1 MNFIL
6 KLVKMSY
13 YLNNNIHKGDLIM
26 EISINHGVELVIT
39 IKGRLDTV
47 TSTEFTSAVEKEE
60 IKEGVVVIEAKDLEY
75 ISSAGLRALLALKKS
90 LASQN
95 KELEIHHLN
104 PVCQEVFN
112 VTGFNNIL
120 TVK

>member
-1 MNFIL
+1 MAQSSSLLL
-6 KLVKMSY
+6 KVDSTLLPPLSLQMRSTYKLEEDEATGMRE
-13 YLNNNIHKGDLIM
+13 LI
-26 EISINHGVELVIT
+26 
-39 IKGRLDTV
+39 
-47 TSTEFTSAVEKEE
+47 
-60 IKEGVVVIEAKDLEY
+60 VIEAKDLEY

-90 LASQN
+90 LASSS

-104 PVCQEVFN
+104 PVCQEVFK

>member
-26 EISINHGVELVIT
+26 EISINHGVELVIN

-47 TSTEFTSAVEKEE
+47 TSQEFTSAVEKEE

-104 PVCQEVFN
+104 PVCQEVFK